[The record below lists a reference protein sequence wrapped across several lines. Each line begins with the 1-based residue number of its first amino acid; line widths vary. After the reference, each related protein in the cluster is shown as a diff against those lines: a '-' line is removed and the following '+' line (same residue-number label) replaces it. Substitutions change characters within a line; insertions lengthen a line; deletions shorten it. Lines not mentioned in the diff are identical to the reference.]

1 MELQT
6 EAQARK
12 GSPKTHRLIAPELGH
27 ELKNPSLCS
36 RIIAMLI
43 QSEGVIIYR

>member
-1 MELQT
+1 MELET

-27 ELKNPSLCS
+27 ELKNPDLCS
-36 RIIAMLI
+36 RIITMI
-43 QSEGVIIYR
+43 VQGEDVIIYH